1 MRYQEAKNLADKLA
15 GLIMPGCERLEVVG
29 SVKRGDKNAWEN
41 GVHDIEFLCIA
52 DPRTPRP
59 EFGQDPKALPRT
71 MLDKLLSGI
80 CRSGVLKF
88 IEGGPKLR
96 KYAITEVV
104 TANILEPFKLELYIV
119 RPETWGIQNVIRTGP
134 SLFSHRYVTNKSLT
148 FYHRPTDKRYPGL
161 LPDQF
166 KYVAG
171 ETKIMQGM
179 TVLSLP
185 EEQDALAVLGLGW
198 IEPKDRARIAMR
210 S

>member
-1 MRYQEAKNLADKLA
+1 M
-15 GLIMPGCERLEVVG
+15 
-29 SVKRGDKNAWEN
+29 
-41 GVHDIEFLCIA
+41 
-52 DPRTPRP
+52 
-59 EFGQDPKALPRT
+59 
-71 MLDKLLSGI
+71 
-80 CRSGVLKF
+80 LKF
-88 IEGGPKLR
+88 LEGGEKL
-96 KYAITEVV
+96 KKFVIPGYT
-104 TANILEPFKLELYIV
+104 TLNILEPFKLELYIV
-119 RPETWGIQNVIRTGP
+119 RAETWGIQNVIRTGP

-148 FYHRPTDKRYPGL
+148 CYDLPTGQRYPGL

-198 IEPKDRARIAMR
+198 IEPKDRARVANMR